1 MKKSVKILSVC
12 IVSII
17 LVANGLKSATI
28 STVPNN
34 RGCIELSTAE
44 LNKRFKRFVDVS
56 VKEEKFDFGQ
66 KVVADTET
74 DLMLSYKNFAEAL
87 QIDATLRKMLMDIK
101 DMWKMLDHA
110 KLTTV

>member
-28 STVPNN
+28 STVTDN
-34 RGCIELSTAE
+34 RLPIELSTAE
-44 LNKRFKRFVDVS
+44 LNKRFKRFVEV
-56 VKEEKFDFGQ
+56 VGKEKKFDFGQ

-74 DLMLSYKNFAEAL
+74 DLMLSYKNFTEAL
-87 QIDATLRKMLMDIK
+87 QIDAQLRKMLQDIR
-101 DMWKMLDHA
+101 DMWKMLDRA
-110 KLTTV
+110 KLTTI